1 MSQKAIGNL
10 QARGRVFTSLGP
22 AIEVRF
28 SVQKIFIEKP
38 HHLSRRCISCV
49 DRLLPS
55 ADESVKRHI
64 LIKRPGDAYG
74 HQIQV
79 PELTSSPL
87 KPCVE

>member
-1 MSQKAIGNL
+1 MSQKAIGSQ
-10 QARGRVFTSLGP
+10 QARGPIFTSLGS
-22 AIEVRF
+22 ATEVGF
-28 SVQKIFIEKP
+28 SVQNIFIVKP

-64 LIKRPGDAYG
+64 LIKRPGDANG